1 MLPKIFIRNKTQKYV
16 SKPVSK
22 PLTPRTIKAI
32 NTYVNILH
40 VKEKNNYKKSFKTN
54 IIHHK

>member
-1 MLPKIFIRNKTQKYV
+1 MFPKIYIRNKTQKPV

-32 NTYVNILH
+32 NAYVNTLH
-40 VKEKNNYKKSFKTN
+40 VKEKNNYKKK
-54 IIHHK
+54 

>member
-40 VKEKNNYKKSFKTN
+40 VKEKNNYKKSK
-54 IIHHK
+54 K

>member
-1 MLPKIFIRNKTQKYV
+1 MFPKIYIRNKIQKPV

-32 NTYVNILH
+32 NSYVNSLH
-40 VKEKNNYKKSFKTN
+40 VKEKNSFKN
-54 IIHHK
+54 K